1 MRFKNIFLFLIFLF
15 LVSSLVFGYF
25 FIVVPLQLEN
35 KDLKREN
42 EFLVLK
48 ISKELESL
56 NPLKRDT
63 LSLNLPE
70 PLLKAKEELSKKF
83 RVEAEGNLMKVVIPT
98 DQIFLPG
105 NYVISKQGEEVL
117 SNFIKILKE
126 FPYKEI
132 EIQVHTD
139 NVPVQTKKDLFP
151 TNWEL
156 SARRGTEIVRFLIT
170 KENIPPER
178 IYSSAFGDSRPLV
191 NENSKEA
198 REKNRR
204 AEFIIKF

>member
-1 MRFKNIFLFLIFLF
+1 MRFKSILLFLIFLVF
-15 LVSSLVFGYF
+15 ISVLIFGYF
-25 FIVVPLQLEN
+25 FVVVPLQLEN

-56 NPLKRDT
+56 NTIRKDT

-70 PLLKAKEELSKKF
+70 PLLKAKEELSKEFK
-83 RVEAEGNLMKVVIPT
+83 VIPEGNLMKVVILT
-98 DQIFLPG
+98 DEIFLPG
-105 NYVISKQGEEVL
+105 NYVISKQGEEKL
-117 SNFIKILKE
+117 SKLAKIIKE
-126 FPYKEI
+126 FPYKEL

-178 IYSSAFGDSRPLV
+178 IYASAFGDSRPLV
-191 NENSKEA
+191 NENTKEA

>member
-1 MRFKNIFLFLIFLF
+1 MRFKNILLFLIFLAF
-15 LVSSLVFGYF
+15 VFSLVFGYF
-25 FIVVPLQLEN
+25 FVVVPLQLEN
-35 KDLKREN
+35 RDLKREN
-42 EFLVLK
+42 EFFVLK

-56 NPLKRDT
+56 NPLKKDT
-63 LSLNLPE
+63 ISLSLPE

-83 RVEAEGNLMKVVIPT
+83 KVEAEGNLMKVIIPV

-105 NYVISKQGEEVL
+105 NYVISKQGEETL
-117 SNFIKILKE
+117 SNFIKTLKE

-132 EIQVHTD
+132 EVQVHTD

-178 IYSSAFGDSRPLV
+178 IYTSAFGDSRPLV
-191 NENSKEA
+191 NENTKEA

-204 AEFIIKF
+204 VEFIIKF